1 MSQKKQLMIFSI
13 NFLNKALILFF
24 AGLFCLSGCA
34 RINKPVAALV
44 LTKNPDAGINTFH
57 IAVLPVQN
65 LSGATAPVKD
75 IRQSLIDNFKKQG
88 CNIIEEEILEM
99 FMARHRVRY
108 TGGIDGVTAQSLKE
122 ETLVDAVLI
131 TSLELYDDKYPQ
143 KIALTSRLVS
153 TGDKPTILWMDSIGI
168 AGDDSPGILG
178 LGLIKDPHA
187 LQEKALQLLT
197 RSFRCPPSGRH
208 DRIDTWTERKE
219 FWPKISYLST
229 VMASGTKYTVT
240 VTPFLNESE
249 RKNAGEIMALHFIR
263 ALREHEN
270 FNVIEPGI
278 VREELLGLRVIMED
292 GVSLA
297 NASLVLSILN
307 ADLIISGR
315 VLDYQDYQGAE
326 GSPKV
331 DFSVVVIEKKS
342 REIIWASK
350 SYNKGDDGV
359 FFFDRGKINTAHT
372 MASKMV
378 RNVVERMS
386 K

>member
-1 MSQKKQLMIFSI
+1 MIFSI
-13 NFLNKALILFF
+13 NFLNKAFILFF

-34 RINKPVAALV
+34 RINKPVAALI

-65 LSGATAPVKD
+65 LSGAAAPVKD

-88 CNIIEEEILEM
+88 CDIIEEEILER

-122 ETLVDAVLI
+122 ETMVGAVLI

-187 LQEKALQLLT
+187 LQEKALQLLI
-197 RSFRCPPSGRH
+197 RSLTCHPSGRH
-208 DRIDTWTERKE
+208 DRIDTRTERKE
-219 FWPKISYLST
+219 FWPKISYLSP
-229 VMASGTKYTVT
+229 VMASGTTYTVT

-297 NASLVLSILN
+297 NASLVLGTLN
-307 ADLIISGR
+307 ADLVISGR

-331 DFSVVVIEKKS
+331 DFSVVIIERKS
-342 REIIWASK
+342 QEIIWASK
-350 SYNKGDDGV
+350 SYNKGNDGV

-378 RNVVERMS
+378 RNVVEMMI

>member
-1 MSQKKQLMIFSI
+1 M
-13 NFLNKALILFF
+13 
-24 AGLFCLSGCA
+24 
-34 RINKPVAALV
+34 
-44 LTKNPDAGINTFH
+44 
-57 IAVLPVQN
+57 
-65 LSGATAPVKD
+65 
-75 IRQSLIDNFKKQG
+75 
-88 CNIIEEEILEM
+88 
-99 FMARHRVRY
+99 
-108 TGGIDGVTAQSLKE
+108 KE
-122 ETLVDAVLI
+122 EPLVGAVLI

-178 LGLIKDPHA
+178 LGLIKDFNA

-197 RSFRCPPSGRH
+197 RSLTCPPPGRY
-208 DRIDTWTERKE
+208 DRIDTRTERKE
-219 FWPKISYLST
+219 FWPKISYLSP

-270 FNVIEPGI
+270 FDVIEPGI

-297 NASLVLSILN
+297 NASLVLGTLN
-307 ADLIISGR
+307 ADLVISGR

-342 REIIWASK
+342 QEIIWASK
-350 SYNKGDDGV
+350 SYNQGDDSV
-359 FFFDRGKINTAHT
+359 LFFDRGKINTAHT

-378 RNVVERMS
+378 RNVVEMMI